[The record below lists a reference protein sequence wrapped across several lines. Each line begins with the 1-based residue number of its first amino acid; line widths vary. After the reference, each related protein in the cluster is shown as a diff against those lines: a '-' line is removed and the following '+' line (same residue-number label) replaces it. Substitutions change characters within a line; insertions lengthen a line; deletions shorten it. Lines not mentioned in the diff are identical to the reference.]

1 MFEIILTV
9 IFYILFY
16 GYLAN
21 KNNKEKTNPK
31 TSFVQEFKRMLE
43 QDMLEQDMVEEDML
57 EQDMVEPSLFE
68 EEIKPQPQFIE
79 PIQMDSND
87 ITDSLYDDIILS
99 VDRTLSKENMKDVR
113 SIINNKSLRK
123 NILIAEILSK
133 PKSLR

>member
-21 KNNKEKTNPK
+21 KKNKEKTNPK

-43 QDMLEQDMVEEDML
+43 QDMVEQDMVEEDM
-57 EQDMVEPSLFE
+57 VEPSLFE
-68 EEIKPQPQFIE
+68 DEFEPQPQFIE
-79 PIQMDSND
+79 PTQMDSND
-87 ITDSLYDDIILS
+87 IADPLYDDIILS

-113 SIINNKSLRK
+113 SIINKKSLRK

>member
-21 KNNKEKTNPK
+21 KKNKEKTNPK

-43 QDMLEQDMVEEDML
+43 QDMVEE
-57 EQDMVEPSLFE
+57 DMVEPSLFE

-113 SIINNKSLRK
+113 SIINKKSLRK